1 MVLFLIA
8 TLDNANVNEGI
19 CVKKF
24 KHNDASRKR
33 KNKGYFKYS
42 ELKLS
47 AEIEWEESHCG
58 RHFYIWRLDRQ
69 TIVQIEEVEAKSV
82 LQSQEI
88 CFTQRS
94 LQLHF
99 SWR

>member
-1 MVLFLIA
+1 MFLIA
-8 TLDNANVNEGI
+8 PLDNANVNEGI

-24 KHNDASRKR
+24 KHNDAWRKCM
-33 KNKGYFKYS
+33 NKGYFKYS

-69 TIVQIEEVEAKSV
+69 TAVQIVEVDATSV
-82 LQSQEI
+82 LQEGEI

-94 LQLHF
+94 L
-99 SWR
+99 